1 MANKKKTIGRMNKK
15 LTTNKRINE
24 QTRVSAIYKKFR
36 LNTTTTSTVN
46 RVASKME
53 KFQQSINSKVSN
65 KVLIFFLIFFFFRFA
80 LLYCCFFKIHNTWSY
95 SITNFFLMNLG
106 TD

>member
-24 QTRVSAIYKKFR
+24 QTRVSVIYKKFR
-36 LNTTTTSTVN
+36 LNTTTTSAVN

-65 KVLIFFLIFFFFRFA
+65 KVLIFFFIFFRFA
-80 LLYCCFFKIHNTWSY
+80 LLYCCFLKIYEFMVLFYH
-95 SITNFFLMNLG
+95 
-106 TD
+106 